1 MNYIRKKM
9 VEVIQFFA
17 KKLFICL
24 NFLLIPLCV
33 QATPYPFFYTN
44 LNHRLPANSQWA
56 LAVTDCTTGATNGI
70 GVVDMPLTPASTL
83 KLLTTGAALAD
94 GLTGWRGAE
103 LLSEKQLDGG
113 ILTGNLYLR
122 GTGNTLLTSND
133 LSKAVDELH
142 RMQRIDGD
150 LIVDATF
157 FQSNALPRDRRGPSY
172 APPGALGLDLHT
184 IAVIAEPDV
193 PGQPPRMRVEPSNAV
208 QFAITARTTSS
219 GPTTLRI
226 EQLDDFSYKVS
237 GNLPVAAGLFKQ
249 RFALNN
255 PARYAGET
263 LRTLLS
269 VAGIKLSG
277 QVGEGESPSK
287 AKVLVNIAGPLL
299 PELLREMNTYSL
311 NVVADNLFLLLGARK
326 YGAPGTK
333 SKGIKAL
340 IDHLSDL
347 RIPTSQVS
355 ILDGSGLDKDNKIS
369 VNVMAHYLATLSKG
383 GAYGNVR
390 ASLPRSG
397 YEGTVKHLTFKDERF
412 LVKSG
417 KLEDVYALAGY
428 GVDVAGHNVAF
439 AFIVNGTGAGILSH
453 MDAIGADVL
462 RFIAQGAVQ

>member
-1 MNYIRKKM
+1 MIRLRLKLKSTFIIALACLLSPLV
-9 VEVIQFFA
+9 VE
-17 KKLFICL
+17 
-24 NFLLIPLCV
+24 
-33 QATPYPFFYTN
+33 ATPYALLQTN
-44 LNHRLPANSQWA
+44 LSHRLPANTQWA
-56 LAVTDCTTGATNGI
+56 LAVTDCTTGATIGI
-70 GVVDMPLTPASTL
+70 GAADTALTPASTL

-94 GLTGWRGAE
+94 GLTGWRGTE

-122 GTGNTLLTSND
+122 GTGVTLLTSND

-142 RMQRIDGD
+142 RSGMQRIDGD

-157 FQSNALPRDRRGPSY
+157 FQNNALPRDRRGPSY

-184 IAVIAEPDV
+184 IAVIAEPDAS
-193 PGQPPRMRVEPSNAV
+193 GQPPRMRVEPSNAQV
-208 QFAITARTTSS
+208 RFAITARTTSS
-219 GPTTLRI
+219 GPTTLKI

-263 LRTLLS
+263 LRSLLA

-277 QVGEGESPSK
+277 QVGAGETPSK
-287 AKVLVNIAGPLL
+287 AKVLVNIVGPLL

-311 NVVADNLFLLLGARK
+311 NVVADSLFLLLGARK
-326 YGAPGTK
+326 YGEPGTK

-340 IDHLSDL
+340 TDHLSDL
-347 RIPTSQVS
+347 GIPTSQVS

-369 VNVMAHYLATLSKG
+369 VNVMAHYLAALSKG

-428 GVDVAGHNVAF
+428 GVDAGGHNVAF
-439 AFIVNGTGAGILSH
+439 AFIVNGTGAGILPH

-462 RFIAQGAVQ
+462 RFIAQGTVQ